1 MIVIVNYG
9 SGNIRAIANIY
20 ERLQIAH
27 SIANEPAELEQA
39 EKIILPGVG
48 AFDETISKL
57 DSSGFRE
64 VLNEQVLTK
73 KVPVLGVCV
82 GMQILANSSE
92 EGKRPGLGWINGQVK
107 KIDKETLTLKPKL
120 PHLGW
125 NSVQAS
131 KANQLFNNI
140 DPEKGFYFL
149 HSYYFECSQ
158 KEDVAATA
166 HYGKSFACAVNHAN
180 IYGVQFHPEKSHAN
194 GITLLKNFATL

>member
-20 ERLQIAH
+20 ERLQIPH
-27 SIANEPAELEQA
+27 SIANTPVQLEVA

-64 VLNEQVLTK
+64 VLNEQVLNK
-73 KVPVLGVCV
+73 KIPVLGVCV

-92 EGKRPGLGWINGQVK
+92 EGKRPGLGWINGEVK
-107 KIDKETLTLKPKL
+107 KIDKEKLTLKPKL

-125 NSVQAS
+125 NAVEAV
-131 KANQLFNNI
+131 KPIELFDNI
-140 DPEKGFYFL
+140 DKEKGFYFL
-149 HSYYFECSQ
+149 HSYYFECAR

-166 HYGKSFACAVNHAN
+166 YYGNEFACVVHHEN
-180 IYGVQFHPEKSHAN
+180 IYGVQFHPEKSHVN
-194 GITLLKNFATL
+194 GITLLKNFATR